1 MEKQKRNMFLSA
13 EEIDAKEKP
22 LITVVYDYFVMAMV
36 LYFVITFLNEIVRKY
51 LKDNMHKQR

>member
-51 LKDNMHKQR
+51 LKENMHKQR

>member
-51 LKDNMHKQR
+51 LKENLHKQR

>member
-1 MEKQKRNMFLSA
+1 MFLSA
-13 EEIDAKEKP
+13 EEVNSKEKP

-51 LKDNMHKQR
+51 LKENVHKQR